1 MRIAMT
7 LPHRRKASLAG
18 RIRAALGLGLL
29 SGCGI
34 LIPAD
39 PSPFVPAAA
48 LTGSAAMAVYE
59 AQLDSRIAFY
69 DAGRLRHIASLP
81 EDWPGPLPDWIA
93 PRLSEI
99 DARAEGLDGGRIAPA
114 PGLTPGSETWPG
126 RWREA
131 QAFLYLGDTVPA
143 ATGPFRLPDQNA
155 VSTLVHF
162 RSLASG
168 DAAISATCDGDVHLQ
183 RSGSDG
189 YWPADTAFSFSVAAG
204 ERDATALRLP
214 PLVTA
219 CALTVRVGSDAPFA
233 IDLRREADVDPA
245 LAAMDSRFDICAQ
258 PPERTSDP
266 LAAAFFA
273 GRWLSQTCAMPP
285 SDLRLLPDSRGG
297 FNAKIEAL
305 TGMRLPDSAF
315 DAGDPNVPLD
325 FTNAPRL
332 DLIYLS
338 YLDLKADFSGAIIS
352 RALRYHA
359 ARGTVIRILVSEVLE
374 LDKDRA
380 LYEGLAAAFPNV
392 QLQLFSWEPPQF
404 APAAQRFA
412 ALHRVHHI
420 KLFATL
426 SPDPG
431 RSRAILGGRNIHDGF
446 LFSEALD
453 LSAFPELQDYGEPGE
468 LSLAYFSTYHD
479 FEVEIRD
486 DAAVRTLAAHM
497 STFWH
502 RDFGTTVF
510 RPFSI
515 GTPAP
520 GPAAQTGM
528 RHFMSVPYLDGGALE
543 RYWVEL
549 IDSAR
554 ESIEIVTP
562 YLNPTPAIEAALNR
576 ALARGIEVTIVAR
589 VELFGD
595 LGGRL
600 MTEMNMLFVEDYADR
615 LTLYEYDPPDV
626 VLHAKMLLIDG
637 RLSIV
642 SSVNLNRRSF
652 LHDTE
657 NGLAVLDPG
666 FYRRLRAVVQGY
678 IDQAVRLGPEDIDI
692 RPATRR
698 LFNSDRVRDLF

>member
-1 MRIAMT
+1 MIKRLRFRHGPNLRFVAAICLSA
-7 LPHRRKASLAG
+7 LP
-18 RIRAALGLGLL
+18 
-29 SGCGI
+29 GCGI

-39 PSPFVPAAA
+39 PSPFLPVAG
-48 LTGSAAMAVYE
+48 LTGSPAIAAYE
-59 AQLDSRIAFY
+59 AQLDARIASY
-69 DAGRLRHIASLP
+69 DARRLRYMAALP
-81 EDWPGPLPDWIA
+81 DGWPGPLPDWIA
-93 PRLSEI
+93 PRLTAI
-99 DARAEGLDGGRIAPA
+99 DARAEDMDGGHIAPA
-114 PGLTPGSETWPG
+114 TGLEPGSETWPG

-131 QAFLYLGDTVPA
+131 QAFLYLDDSAPA

-155 VSTLVHF
+155 LSTLVHF
-162 RSLASG
+162 RSLAGS
-168 DAAISATCDGDVHLQ
+168 DATVTATCDGDVRLY
-183 RSGSDG
+183 RPGRDG
-189 YWPADTAFSFSVAAG
+189 NRPADTAFAFTIAAG
-204 ERDATALRLP
+204 ERDETALRLP
-214 PLVTA
+214 PSATS
-219 CALTVRVGSDAPFA
+219 CALTVEVGTAAPFR
-233 IDLRREADVDPA
+233 IDLIRETDVDPGVAA
-245 LAAMDSRFDICAQ
+245 LDSRFDICAE
-258 PPERTSDP
+258 PSDRTSDP

-273 GRWLSQTCAMPP
+273 GRWLSQSCAMPA
-285 SDLRLLPDSRGG
+285 SDLRLLPDSRDG
-297 FNAKIEAL
+297 FNAKVEAL
-305 TGMRLPDSAF
+305 TGMRLPDGAF
-315 DAGDPNVPLD
+315 DEGDPNVALD

-338 YLDLKADFSGAIIS
+338 YLDLKADFSGSIIT
-352 RALRYHA
+352 RALRHHA
-359 ARGTVIRILVSEVLE
+359 ERGTLIRILVTEVLE

-380 LYEGLAAAFPNV
+380 LYEGLAAEFPNV
-392 QLQLFSWEPPQF
+392 QLQLFAWEPPRF
-404 APAAQRFA
+404 APAAQHFA

-453 LSAFPELQDYGEPGE
+453 LSGFPELQNYGEPGE

-486 DAAVRTLAAHM
+486 TAAVRTLAAHL

-515 GTPAP
+515 GTTATGAVP
-520 GPAAQTGM
+520 QTGM
-528 RHFMSVPYLDGGALE
+528 RHFVSVPYLDGGALE
-543 RYWVEL
+543 RYWVEM

-554 ESIEIVTP
+554 TSIEIVTP

-576 ALARGIEVTIVAR
+576 ALARGVEVTIVAR
-589 VELFGD
+589 IRLYGD

-600 MTEMNMLFVEDYADR
+600 MTEMNMLFVEEYADR

-626 VLHAKMLLIDG
+626 VLHTKMLLIDR
-637 RLSIV
+637 RLSIM

-657 NGLAVLDPG
+657 NGLAVLDPA
-666 FYRRLRAVVQGY
+666 FYARLRQVVDGY
-678 IDQAVRLGPEDIDI
+678 IDQAVRLTPDGTDI

-698 LFNSDRVRDLF
+698 LFDSDRVRDLF